1 MALATAGARFTGGG
15 AVTVT
20 SKVSEIR
27 RPPGSVAVTVTVAVP
42 AATPVRLS
50 VVPLRDTVAV
60 PVLLDDADSV
70 RASPSG
76 SLNPSLSRSPS
87 PCPRPPP

>member
-1 MALATAGARFTGGG
+1 M
-15 AVTVT
+15 
-20 SKVSEIR
+20 SEIR

-42 AATPVRLS
+42 AATPSMLK

-60 PVLLDDADSV
+60 PGLLVDADSV

-76 SLNPSLSRSPS
+76 SLNTDPTATVAVAFTAKV
-87 PCPRPPP
+87 